1 MNKINS
7 MSDSEKKVMKIIW
20 ENGGSIY
27 FPNLVEDITKQGVQ
41 WKIETIRT
49 FIKRLVAKNMLRIER
64 DGQMSHYI
72 ATISEN
78 EYLQQQAKSF
88 VCNVFDGNVKGLLA
102 SLFNQG
108 SLNKKD
114 LEELKQF
121 WDSGK
126 ENIDE

>member
-1 MNKINS
+1 MSKINS

-20 ENGGSIY
+20 DNGGSIY
-27 FPNLVEDITKQGVQ
+27 FPDLMEIVTQQGVQ
-41 WKIETIRT
+41 WKTETIRT
-49 FIKRLVAKNMLRIER
+49 FIKRLVAKGILKAER

-78 EYLQQQAKSF
+78 EYLEQQVKNF
-88 VCNVFDGNVKGLLA
+88 VSTVFGGNAKGLLA

-121 WDSGK
+121 WDDGK
-126 ENIDE
+126 GNIYE